1 MNLNARNIQRIQGM
15 LRNVAE
21 VDPNDIIANRA
32 SQLAVDLELVRV
44 PFLYESLSEAERM
57 LVQYAVSKR
66 DVYVLQPGARHATD
80 LQRVESERRT
90 IKKVDTPLNLS

>member
-66 DVYVLQPGARHATD
+66 EVYVLRDGARHAVD

>member
-1 MNLNARNIQRIQGM
+1 MKLNAQNIQRIQGY

-32 SQLAVDLELVRV
+32 SQLAVDLELVCV
-44 PFLYESLSEAERM
+44 PFEYDTLSEAERM

-66 DVYVLQPGARHATD
+66 EQYVLLPGHRHATD
-80 LQRVESERRT
+80 LQRVEKQRRT
-90 IKKVDTPLNLS
+90 LKRG

>member
-1 MNLNARNIQRIQGM
+1 MKLNAQNIQRIQGY

-21 VDPNDIIANRA
+21 VDPNDVISNRA

-66 DVYVLQPGARHATD
+66 DVYVLRLNARHAVN
-80 LQRVESERRT
+80 LQAA
-90 IKKVDTPLNLS
+90 

>member
-1 MNLNARNIQRIQGM
+1 MTQSTTHAIHIQQHRGTAMTLTAAQTQHIKQL

-32 SQLAVDLELVRV
+32 SQLAVDLEYPAKITQLD
-44 PFLYESLSEAERM
+44 EAELM

-66 DVYVLQPGARHATD
+66 DSYVLEPGARHA
-80 LQRVESERRT
+80 V
-90 IKKVDTPLNLS
+90 NLEVA

>member
-1 MNLNARNIQRIQGM
+1 MKLNAQNIQRIQAM

-32 SQLAVDLELVRV
+32 SLLAVDLELVRV
-44 PFLYESLSEAERM
+44 PFLYDSLTEAERM

-66 DVYVLQPGARHATD
+66 EVYVLRPDARHA
-80 LQRVESERRT
+80 V
-90 IKKVDTPLNLS
+90 NLALAA